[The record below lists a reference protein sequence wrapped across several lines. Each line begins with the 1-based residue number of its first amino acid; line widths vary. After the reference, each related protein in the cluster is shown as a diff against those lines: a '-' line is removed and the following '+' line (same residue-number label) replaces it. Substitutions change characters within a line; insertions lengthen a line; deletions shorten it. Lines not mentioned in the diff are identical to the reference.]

1 VFESPRAR
9 KVKPLVEAVSLRMRL
24 PDLGHRPVMGA
35 IRGSHSESESRRCRR
50 NEVLAH
56 GYSQESRS
64 STF

>member
-1 VFESPRAR
+1 
-9 KVKPLVEAVSLRMRL
+9 MRL

-35 IRGSHSESESRRCRR
+35 IRESHSESESRRCRR
-50 NEVLAH
+50 NEVLAP